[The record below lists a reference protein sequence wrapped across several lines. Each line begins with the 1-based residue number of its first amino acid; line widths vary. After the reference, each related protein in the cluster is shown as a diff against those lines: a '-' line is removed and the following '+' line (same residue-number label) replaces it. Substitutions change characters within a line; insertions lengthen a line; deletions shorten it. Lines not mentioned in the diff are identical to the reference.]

1 MTVELINPGTLVRP
15 VGYSHG
21 ATTKQRGTRPVALAG
36 QVGCGPDGIVEAPD
50 NLVAQFGRALDNLLD
65 VLREA
70 RGKPEDVASLRIY
83 TLDVKAYK
91 AQLSELGAAYRERFG
106 NHYPAMALLGVRELF
121 DDGALVEI
129 EGVAYV
135 D

>member
-1 MTVELINPGTLVRP
+1 MTLRLLNPEALVRP
-15 VGYSHG
+15 VGFSHG
-21 ATTKQRGTRPVALAG
+21 VTCKERGSRPVALAG
-36 QVGCGPDGIVEAPD
+36 QVGAGPDGAIEAPGD
-50 NLVAQFGRALDNLLD
+50 LVAQFGRALDNLLE

-70 RGKPEDVASLRIY
+70 DGGPEDVASLRIY
-83 TLDVKAYK
+83 TLDVAAYK
-91 AQLSELGAAYRERFG
+91 AQLKELGAAYRVRFG

-121 DDGALVEI
+121 DEHALVEI